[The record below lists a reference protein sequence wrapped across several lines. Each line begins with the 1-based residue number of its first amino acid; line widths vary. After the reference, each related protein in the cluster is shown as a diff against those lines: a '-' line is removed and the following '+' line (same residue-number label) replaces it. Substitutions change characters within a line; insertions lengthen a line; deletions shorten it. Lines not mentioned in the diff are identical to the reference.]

1 MFSRKQ
7 RIALMTM
14 SNLLFAFAPAH
25 AEDQR
30 MVVRA
35 TAYNSTPAQTDSR
48 PFEPACTDEEL
59 HPRTIAVS
67 RDLFRAGLKCGTK
80 VRIEGMKGEWTVVDK
95 TAPRHE
101 KLIDIYMGT
110 DVKAARQFG
119 VKQVEIAW
127 SGPNS
132 QT

>member
-7 RIALMTM
+7 PVALLAASAASFAIA
-14 SNLLFAFAPAH
+14 AH

-80 VRIEGMKGEWTVVDK
+80 VKIEGMKGEWTVVDK
-95 TAPRHE
+95 TARKHQ

-119 VKQVEIAW
+119 VKQVQIAW
-127 SGPNS
+127 TPSS
-132 QT
+132 SES

>member
-1 MFSRKQ
+1 MFSRTQ
-7 RIALMTM
+7 SMALIAASGLV
-14 SNLLFAFAPAH
+14 SAFAAH

-30 MVVRA
+30 IVVRA

-48 PFEPACTDEEL
+48 PFEPACADEEL

-110 DVKAARQFG
+110 DVNAARRFG
-119 VKQVEIAW
+119 VKQVAIEW
-127 SGPNS
+127 SANNS
-132 QT
+132 ET

>member
-1 MFSRKQ
+1 MFSGKHRMML
-7 RIALMTM
+7 IAATVLMGTF
-14 SNLLFAFAPAH
+14 SAH

-30 MVVRA
+30 LTVRA

-59 HPRTIAVS
+59 QPRTIAVS

-80 VRIEGMKGEWTVVDK
+80 VKIEGMKGEWTVVDK
-95 TAPRHE
+95 TSPRHQ

-110 DVKAARQFG
+110 DVKAARRFG
-119 VKQVEIAW
+119 VKQVQIAW
-127 SGPNS
+127 SPAS
-132 QT
+132 SES

>member
-7 RIALMTM
+7 RAALIVAGG
-14 SNLLFAFAPAH
+14 LLAVAAQ

-30 MVVRA
+30 MLVRA

-48 PFEPACTDEEL
+48 PFEPACADEEL

-80 VRIEGMKGEWTVVDK
+80 VKIEGMKGEWTVVDK

-101 KLIDIYMGT
+101 KLIDIYMGK
-110 DVKAARQFG
+110 DVKAARRFG
-119 VKQVEIAW
+119 VKKVEIAW
-127 SGPNS
+127 SDQNS
-132 QT
+132 ET